1 MGCDSFI
8 WTVNGKLYSC
18 YIYTN
23 EYNIHLKKEKKKSMI
38 LIQEISV
45 LLQEK

>member
-1 MGCDSFI
+1 M
-8 WTVNGKLYSC
+8 VNCIHVTYITH
-18 YIYTN
+18 IYTN
-23 EYNIHLKKEKKKSMI
+23 EYNIHLKKGKKKSMI

>member
-1 MGCDSFI
+1 MNTKFI
-8 WTVNGKLYSC
+8 SN
-18 YIYTN
+18 
-23 EYNIHLKKEKKKSMI
+23 KKNKKKSMI